1 MVVMGTPLCG
11 ANTHTIGAKREGV
24 TGLRARS
31 ERAWRRG
38 AKALR
43 EQPPELGQQQ
53 QAQGR
58 PLVQAELRAE
68 DARVEADEL
77 AIGRLPGFLS
87 RELLRGDDGL
97 WVDLVHWRSKAEAL
111 AAAEAFGTMPEVA
124 AFASMIDETQMTMLH
139 LGHALSFGGR

>member
-53 QAQGR
+53 AQGR

-77 AIGRLPGFLS
+77 AIGRVGEKPSHGGKRERRALPQLPPRYG
-87 RELLRGDDGL
+87 
-97 WVDLVHWRSKAEAL
+97 
-111 AAAEAFGTMPEVA
+111 
-124 AFASMIDETQMTMLH
+124 
-139 LGHALSFGGR
+139 